1 MPDPRERFRATRST
15 DAGIEAPVTSTVREH
30 WPEYLIEAAALG
42 CFMISAC
49 LFGAL
54 LEHPD
59 SVVRR
64 ALPSAW
70 ARRMLMGIAMGL
82 TAIAIIYSPW
92 GKRSGAHMNP
102 AVTLTFL
109 RLGKV
114 APIDG
119 LFYWASQVV
128 GGLAGVLLARA
139 ALGDVLSHPAV
150 HYVATLPGAH
160 GLAAAFAAE
169 VAITFGLMSVVLV
182 TTHSRR
188 LASSTG
194 LFCGALVALYVT
206 FEAPISGMSMN
217 PARTLASAVPAG
229 ELGVLWLYV
238 TAPPLGM
245 LLAAE
250 TYAWRRGTGAVECAK
265 LHHRNDERCIFCG
278 KEKTRWK
285 RLGNTT

>member
-119 LFYWASQVV
+119 LFYGASQVV

-160 GLAAAFAAE
+160 GLAAA
-169 VAITFGLMSVVLV
+169 
-182 TTHSRR
+182 SRPR
-188 LASSTG
+188 SRS
-194 LFCGALVALYVT
+194 
-206 FEAPISGMSMN
+206 PSG
-217 PARTLASAVPAG
+217 
-229 ELGVLWLYV
+229 
-238 TAPPLGM
+238 
-245 LLAAE
+245 
-250 TYAWRRGTGAVECAK
+250 
-265 LHHRNDERCIFCG
+265 
-278 KEKTRWK
+278 
-285 RLGNTT
+285 